1 MNKEI
6 DKELYYHNSKYNLYL
21 SKSQIL
27 DAGLGVF
34 TKDFIPKGTYIDEY
48 CGDINLYNPG
58 GSYVLELKPDYYIDG
73 NNYPRCY
80 MAMLNDCEYITKKI
94 KIKKKKNRKKKIDI
108 TPDGY
113 YDNNNNKLLTNCE
126 FIKNK
131 EDNKC
136 YIYSL
141 IDILPNT
148 ELFVSYG
155 NNYWI

>member
-1 MNKEI
+1 M
-6 DKELYYHNSKYNLYL
+6 YL
-21 SKSQIL
+21 
-27 DAGLGVF
+27 
-34 TKDFIPKGTYIDEY
+34 DFRF
-48 CGDINLYNPG
+48 N
-58 GSYVLELKPDYYIDG
+58 
-73 NNYPRCY
+73 
-80 MAMLNDCEYITKKI
+80 EYI
-94 KIKKKKNRKKKIDI
+94 
-108 TPDGY
+108 
-113 YDNNNNKLLTNCE
+113 NNNNKLLTNCE